1 MKILSR
7 PGIPNKTQIPA
18 PFKVR
23 HAAAEII
30 GTGRYDEEELE
41 DALVLVGGYFWGLWR
56 TWRGNEG
63 RGEEVIGRQVPA
75 GDAGTLDLIT
85 LHWPSGELII
95 YELKAREI
103 QVGDLAQVENYRV
116 ALNELDLDDLA
127 WLLVIHS
134 GRKGVPRI
142 WNAKKLRKMLGL
154 RDDAVSHNEGR
165 LQWSPSDYNPYL
177 LRIGCA
183 VVGRAWEKPVARLA
197 NSMGIELIH
206 IPELVAT
213 VLDEIAKEEM
223 SAASEEG

>member
-1 MKILSR
+1 MASETE
-7 PGIPNKTQIPA
+7 IPN
-18 PFKVR
+18 PFEVR
-23 HAAAEII
+23 RAAAEII
-30 GTGRYDEEELE
+30 RGGRYDEEELE
-41 DALVLVGGYFWGLWR
+41 DALVLIGGDLWGVWHDFETQHGDER
-56 TWRGNEG
+56 

-85 LHWPSGELII
+85 LHWPSGELTI

-103 QVGDLAQVENYRV
+103 RVGDLAQVEKYRA
-116 ALNELDLDDLA
+116 ALEELDLDDLA

-213 VLDEIAKEEM
+213 VLDEIAQEGM